1 MQSAASHAQ
10 LGCSGCDACYAAALL
25 LHVPAAAPVMRHAS
39 CVMRPAQSIGTTAS
53 LPRAMALVLR
63 RALARACSAQAAPAA
78 LQRGFA
84 AGPIGACSG
93 TPEEIFDRKAR
104 AGRVPRRRCRVS
116 HTHTA
121 LAWLVRA
128 LGSRPARCSHARRSV
143 LQWVQVPDRCCAA
156 AAAQVT
162 IYSPAR
168 AASQQG
174 KALVGTWKIA
184 FGEGERCGAPR
195 RARNPSARSTTHALA
210 LGSSQLGEPADGLDV
225 HGGPAGARGAQLA
238 GV

>member
-1 MQSAASHAQ
+1 M
-10 LGCSGCDACYAAALL
+10 
-25 LHVPAAAPVMRHAS
+25 
-39 CVMRPAQSIGTTAS
+39 AS
-53 LPRAMALVLR
+53 LPRAAMALVLR

-104 AGRVPRRRCRVS
+104 AGRVPPRRCRVT

-121 LAWLVRA
+121 LAWLVCA
-128 LGSRPARCSHARRSV
+128 LASQPARCSHAAHRFAVGAS
-143 LQWVQVPDRCCAA
+143 VPDRCCAA

-195 RARNPSARSTTHALA
+195 RARNPSARSTTHAHA
-210 LGSSQLGEPADGLDV
+210 RTRSVSGLFA
-225 HGGPAGARGAQLA
+225 AGKTR
-238 GV
+238 